1 MTSQIPDIFKFN
13 GEEFDIVGIDGPD
26 LFDPNNEGF
35 KPQMT
40 TTACWRGFQLKF
52 GANNKEIYLDEM
64 SIRQEEGIVFKGR
77 KPIQGERRFTHKY
90 VDMNYKLP
98 FTGRLLI
105 AKNFIQSMYVHMGY
119 QRPIAYRTVFEL
131 VIKEG
136 DVLEV
141 IDHSKYYK
149 VLRKK
154 DPDKDAYPKTSSEE
168 DIRDFVEKSFSRRY
182 EIDK

>member
-1 MTSQIPDIFKFN
+1 MRCLSDKRK
-13 GEEFDIVGIDGPD
+13 
-26 LFDPNNEGF
+26 GF
-35 KPQMT
+35 
-40 TTACWRGFQLKF
+40 FF
-52 GANNKEIYLDEM
+52 E
-64 SIRQEEGIVFKGR
+64 GR
-77 KPIQGERRFTHKY
+77 KPIQGDWRFTHKY

-119 QRPIAYRTVFEL
+119 QRPIAYRTVLEL

-141 IDHSKYYK
+141 IDHSKHYK
-149 VLRKK
+149 KLRKR
-154 DPDKDAYPKTSSEE
+154 DPDKDSYPKTSNEE
-168 DIRDFVEKSFSRRY
+168 DIKDFVEKSFSRRY